1 MSNLRSRDT
10 GVEGAVIWISA
21 GEFFDPDSQHGP
33 RIKVMLGEQLTAAGL
48 SDAISVRLTD
58 PPEVLG
64 TLPVE
69 INRRVIEFVRTN
81 REVLLRHWN
90 GELSTR
96 ETLDEVRAV
105 GQTVKDPDSIVN
117 RVLARYQ
124 AGTVRVGTARATLV
138 VDEDVE
144 CLVSALKEANF
155 RVLAPK
161 AGLKDFDIREALLSH
176 RILVTR
182 NTPDF
187 LADAPVLDYGII
199 GLEALPFID
208 PDKSCGRNP
217 TAKMISEAV
226 TEHDL
231 ASKRAGYV
239 VMLMPDG
246 RHEYRDLG

>member
-1 MSNLRSRDT
+1 
-10 GVEGAVIWISA
+10 
-21 GEFFDPDSQHGP
+21 
-33 RIKVMLGEQLTAAGL
+33 
-48 SDAISVRLTD
+48 
-58 PPEVLG
+58 
-64 TLPVE
+64 
-69 INRRVIEFVRTN
+69 
-81 REVLLRHWN
+81 
-90 GELSTR
+90 
-96 ETLDEVRAV
+96 
-105 GQTVKDPDSIVN
+105 
-117 RVLARYQ
+117 
-124 AGTVRVGTARATLV
+124 
-138 VDEDVE
+138 
-144 CLVSALKEANF
+144 
-155 RVLAPK
+155 VLAPK